1 MSETLMRTYELGY
14 IIVPTVT
21 EGDVST
27 SVETLKGAVATIG
40 GEVRAEGTPE
50 FIDLAYRIEK
60 HVGAKNMK
68 WDQGYFGWIKFDAD
82 PSTLEALK
90 KALDG
95 NLDLARYMIIKTNI
109 ENTIIF
115 KKPKV
120 DAIRGGFEQDEIS
133 DDEDET
139 LDEPVDDMK
148 EDHEKLPDVLGDI
161 EPVVAPSET
170 QEA

>member
-1 MSETLMRTYELGY
+1 MRTYEFGY

-27 SVETLKGAVATIG
+27 SVEKLKGAITTVG

-68 WDQGYFGWIKFDAD
+68 WDQGYFGWIKFDAE

-95 NLDLARYMIIKTNI
+95 NLDLARYMLIKTTI
-109 ENTIIF
+109 ENTIVF

-120 DAIRGGFEQDEIS
+120 EAVRGGIEQDE
-133 DDEDET
+133 EL
-139 LDEPVDDMK
+139 LDESEDDTTEELVEDMK
-148 EDHEKLPDVLGDI
+148 EDHEKLPDVVDDMG
-161 EPVVAPSET
+161 VAPAAPVSES
-170 QEA
+170 EE